1 MEIKT
6 VLGNVLESEVGITL
20 PHEHITCYS
29 EFYYKMAGK
38 IYLDK
43 NLLLET
49 AVKYLKEMKEVYNLS
64 TFIDCT
70 PVNIGRDVELLKEVA
85 KNTGVNIICST
96 GFYCIDDAQLVTPPI
111 EKMVD
116 FIVADAKNVNA
127 GILKCAIE
135 NEVLSDFDE
144 KILRAI
150 AKAQKILN
158 LPIVMH
164 SNGPN
169 KNGKKG
175 LEILLSE
182 DVKPQAI
189 TVGHLSDTYDIDY
202 IKEIASYGCFI
213 GLDRLY
219 GDMTEE
225 RFEKDV
231 NRILALFDAGY
242 GNQVLLSHD
251 GLVFNGFR
259 GELQMEELRFAW
271 HFKYILP
278 KFSKEVFE
286 KIMVEN
292 PLKML
297 KCGE

>member
-6 VLGNVLESEVGITL
+6 VLGNISENEVGITL

-38 IYLDK
+38 KYLDK
-43 NLLLET
+43 ELLLET
-49 AVKYLKEMKEVYNLS
+49 AVRYLNEMKATYNLS
-64 TFIDCT
+64 TFVDCT
-70 PVNIGRDVELLKEVA
+70 PVNIGRDIELLKEVS
-85 KNTGVNIICST
+85 KLSGVNIICST
-96 GFYCIDDAQLVTPPI
+96 GYYCIDDAQLISPPI
-111 EKMVD
+111 EKIVE
-116 FIVADAKNVNA
+116 FIAEDAKKVNA

-135 NEVLSDFDE
+135 NEVLSDFDN

-150 AKAQKILN
+150 AKAQRILN
-158 LPIVMH
+158 LPVVMH
-164 SNGPN
+164 SNARN

-182 DVKPQAI
+182 GVKPHAI
-189 TVGHLSDTYDIDY
+189 MVGHLSDTYDLDY

-219 GDMTEE
+219 GNMTEE
-225 RFEKDV
+225 RFKKDV

-259 GELQMEELRFAW
+259 EELQPEELRFAW
-271 HFKYILP
+271 HFKHILP
-278 KFSKEVFE
+278 KLSKEAFD
-286 KIMVEN
+286 KIMIEN